1 MGKKKKKSFRIGV
14 IIFLLLFAA
23 AAYLVINYYN
33 RIFDSAVRI
42 DQHDPYLYVE
52 TGWNREELVN
62 HLYAENILK
71 DTASFIWTADQKSF
85 LTPKPGKYALTN
97 GMSNNDLVNLLR
109 SGEQQPVKL
118 TFNTIRT
125 VEDLAGKV
133 APQIE
138 ADSLALIQ
146 AFRSPVLADKYGF
159 SSTTFFTLFIPNTYE
174 FYWNTSAEEFIH
186 RMAQEYKRFWS
197 ESRRAKAKAIG
208 LSQSEVS
215 ILASIVQ
222 AEQMSH
228 PDERP
233 KVAGLYL
240 NRLKRGM
247 RLQSDPTLV
256 YAIGDFS
263 INRVLNQHKSIESP
277 YNTYL
282 YAGLPPGPINLPE
295 LSSLEAVLN
304 PEQHNFLY
312 MCAKADFSG
321 YHHFS
326 KTLSQHTIYARQYQR
341 ELNRRKIMR

>member
-1 MGKKKKKSFRIGV
+1 MAKKKKKSLRIGAFV
-14 IIFLLLFAA
+14 FLLLF
-23 AAYLVINYYN
+23 VIAGFLAVKYYQ
-33 RIFDSAVRI
+33 RIFNSAVKI
-42 DQHDPYLYVE
+42 DRSDPYVYVE
-52 TGWNREELVN
+52 TGWSRADLVD
-62 HLYAENILK
+62 HLHESQILK
-71 DTASFIWTADQKSF
+71 DTNSFNWTANQKSF
-85 LTPKPGKYALTN
+85 FTPKPGKYALEN

-109 SGEQQPVKL
+109 SGKQSPVKL

-125 VEDLAGKV
+125 YEDLAGKV
-133 APQIE
+133 ANQIE
-138 ADSLALIQ
+138 ADSISLLKALRNPDLAN
-146 AFRSPVLADKYGF
+146 KYGF
-159 SSTTFFTLFIPNTYE
+159 STATFFTLFIPNTYE
-174 FYWNTSAEEFIH
+174 FYWNTSAEEFIQ
-186 RMAQEYKRFWS
+186 RMAREYKSFWN

-208 LSQSEVS
+208 LSQSEVA

-256 YAIGDFS
+256 FAIGDFS
-263 INRVLNQHKSIESP
+263 INRVLNQHKSIQSP

-282 YAGLPPGPINLPE
+282 YSGLPPGPINLPE

-304 PEQHNFLY
+304 PEQHSYLY

-326 KTLSQHTIYARQYQR
+326 KTLSQHNVYAKEYQR